1 MSSHVT
7 ARQNISK
14 SVENLVRFK
23 QEAKWNFNFK
33 LKNKNLCD
41 LLTFY
46 LQEIDW
52 SPGAWN
58 RQNFVKNMINCQL
71 HTPQKTSYRN
81 PNSFRKH
88 FLWRRNQASKT
99 PCRWFDTSKIQAGKF
114 RTFTRAVQPYLE
126 KLCKNT
132 ITRKLT
138 STIRW
143 KLVRPTNSY
152 LPLMKKCVVKKVV
165 IDKPYCFTLPPSDK
179 IWKAKVLL
187 RHAYV
192 IRVMRMLLL
201 MISNSSRA
209 HYRLHSIL
217 GYIYAWEFSVLQRVK
232 KYVWKFGA
240 CANAQRC
247 CCLYVLN

>member
-1 MSSHVT
+1 MRSHVT

-46 LQEIDW
+46 LQEIDG

-71 HTPQKTSYRN
+71 HTPQKTIFRN

-99 PCRWFDTSKIQAGKF
+99 PCRWTW
-114 RTFTRAVQPYLE
+114 TF
-126 KLCKNT
+126 N
-132 ITRKLT
+132 
-138 STIRW
+138 ST
-143 KLVRPTNSY
+143 
-152 LPLMKKCVVKKVV
+152 
-165 IDKPYCFTLPPSDK
+165 
-179 IWKAKVLL
+179 
-187 RHAYV
+187 
-192 IRVMRMLLL
+192 
-201 MISNSSRA
+201 
-209 HYRLHSIL
+209 
-217 GYIYAWEFSVLQRVK
+217 RVK
-232 KYVWKFGA
+232 YNRVNSAHSHVQCNHILKNFVRILLQE
-240 CANAQRC
+240 NLRR
-247 CCLYVLN
+247 L